1 MSQNLISATLTA
13 EDAAEVQQLLAAIR
27 AKLPVFEGNIT
38 AQSVPFLKLGNAY
51 LPFIDEAMRA
61 TQSHPEILAPIFDKE
76 EFARDWEFY
85 KALRPIADQ
94 IGELLLCVEKS
105 MAAAGGDALSAS
117 LEVYT
122 EVKQNKSK
130 IPGIQIIADN
140 MSAFFKKT
148 RKKKTDEK

>member
-1 MSQNLISATLTA
+1 
-13 EDAAEVQQLLAAIR
+13 
-27 AKLPVFEGNIT
+27 
-38 AQSVPFLKLGNAY
+38 
-51 LPFIDEAMRA
+51 MRA
-61 TQSHPEILAPIFDKE
+61 AQSHPEILAPIFDKE

-94 IGELLLCVEKS
+94 ISELLLCVEKS

-130 IPGIQIIADN
+130 IPGIQVIADN